1 MEINRNFFF
10 IICQNEMSTFG
21 RNDLPEKI
29 KSKVRILIYPPQTGE
44 ELQDICHSIYKS
56 LDINQNKNTD
66 AYKKAKLCGMF
77 LDKINKKSIV
87 TKWSLRDI
95 YKLFN
100 RILKQYKTP
109 GHYHGIDFEHQI
121 LFYVMS
127 SIEEGSK
134 EKVLPELVDVIG
146 EVFKLGEKKNEL
158 INIYNSKAEL
168 KFGTTK
174 ERKDEGS
181 FYISVFIRKNSCE
194 IYYRDL
200 VKSKN
205 KLKIKYDFTESIL
218 GLHNLLEGLFNI
230 LISHNEEPILIAGET
245 SFKTYLAQLSFQD
258 DKNSY
263 EIVSLNQES
272 TIPQLLGSSSFFTP
286 EDAKKILS

>member
-1 MEINRNFFF
+1 M
-10 IICQNEMSTFG
+10 
-21 RNDLPEKI
+21 
-29 KSKVRILIYPPQTGE
+29 
-44 ELQDICHSIYKS
+44 QDICRSIYNS
-56 LDINQNKNTD
+56 LDTSQKKNNSSD

-77 LDKINKKSIV
+77 LDKINKKSII

-100 RILKQYKTP
+100 RILKQHRTP
-109 GHYHGIDFEHQI
+109 GNYHGIDFEHHI

-127 SIEEGSK
+127 SVEEGSK
-134 EKVLPELVDVIG
+134 EKVLDDLVDVIG
-146 EVFKLGEKKNEL
+146 EVFKLGEKKKEL
-158 INIYNSKAEL
+158 IEIYKTRAEL
-168 KFGTTK
+168 KFGTQK
-174 ERKDEGS
+174 ERKDEGIS
-181 FYISVFIRKNSCE
+181 SISVFIRKKSCE

-200 VKSKN
+200 VKTKG
-205 KLKIKYDFTESIL
+205 KIKDDFTESIL

-245 SFKTYLAQLSFQD
+245 SFKTYLAQLCFKD
-258 DKNSY
+258 DRNSY

-286 EDAKKILS
+286 EEAKKFYLKQLCNLFNENNPIK